1 MKKILVLLVC
11 LWTAAAGAQTFKRAN
26 SGAGFF
32 MPKNAM
38 SNSAQQRQQQQM
50 QRQQQILR
58 QQQLQQQAQQKQTQ
72 QAQPQQQV
80 RQQPVQQQQVQQQQQ
95 KANQATNSGAAVA
108 RKMPAWQQKEAQ
120 PKKTVEQTPKVW
132 QQAPVQQQKTARTVD
147 ATKKVEQKQPAND
160 TTQAAGERQNVAP
173 TKVPVLAKAQKIKL
187 PPRGNAQ
194 AKKADTALVPV
205 EVSAPV
211 VAQKP
216 RKTRYG
222 RGEKQVAQTQKVN
235 MPFMFDRIWEDYQ
248 ADLKTIQLNQKVKNK
263 RLQEVLK
270 DYQDKDFVL

>member
-58 QQQLQQQAQQKQTQ
+58 QQQAQQTQ
-72 QAQPQQQV
+72 PL
-80 RQQPVQQQQVQQQQQ
+80 PVQQQQKVG
-95 KANQATNSGAAVA
+95 QATDVGQVTNNNTAVV
-108 RKMPAWQQKEAQ
+108 RKMPAWQQKAVQ
-120 PKKTVEQTPKVW
+120 PQKTVKQTPKTW
-132 QQAPVQQQKTARTVD
+132 QQAPVQQQKTAQTVD
-147 ATKKVEQKQPAND
+147 TAKKVEQKQPAND

-194 AKKADTALVPV
+194 AKKADTALVPA
-205 EVSAPV
+205 EVSSPV

-216 RKTRYG
+216 SKPRYG

-248 ADLKTIQLNQKVKNK
+248 ADLRTIQLNQKVKNK

-270 DYQDKDFVL
+270 DYQDKDFAL

>member
-108 RKMPAWQQKEAQ
+108 RKMPAWQQ
-120 PKKTVEQTPKVW
+120 
-132 QQAPVQQQKTARTVD
+132 APVQQQKTARTVD
-147 ATKKVEQKQPAND
+147 AAKKVEQKQPAND
-160 TTQAAGERQNVAP
+160 TTQAAGERQNV
-173 TKVPVLAKAQKIKL
+173 T
-187 PPRGNAQ
+187 PPKGNAQ
-194 AKKADTALVPV
+194 AKKADTDLVPV

-211 VAQKP
+211 GAQKP
-216 RKTRYG
+216 RKPRYG
-222 RGEKQVAQTQKVN
+222 RGEKQVAQTPKVD